1 MHSCDKVKRGPF
13 VLGKGWWGVSCACA
27 CANVLTA
34 RNTLLLAELR
44 INTV

>member
-1 MHSCDKVKRGPF
+1 MCIHVTRLSEAPLFWERG
-13 VLGKGWWGVSCACA
+13 GGGVSCA